1 MGATMLTGAVDK
13 SHQTRLFHVV
23 TQGSVER
30 VKLLLT
36 DVQRYMERA
45 RVCVCPWC
53 SCSRTIPRRTP
64 RDSQPELLWRR
75 RRCKANTVPDSAV
88 PERRLANWK
97 TDRKTK
103 KRLCQIK
110 QEQTR
115 HVAGYVKASFSEQ
128 HWSINQRKARIKTMI
143 NAAELNTKNKV
154 SAVIK

>member
-30 VKLLLT
+30 VKLLLI
-36 DVQRYMERA
+36 
-45 RVCVCPWC
+45 CPWC

-115 HVAGYVKASFSEQ
+115 HVAGYLKASFSEQ